1 LIFSFLGV
9 FSMHSKLETHDISA
23 EQKRRQLL
31 IFCVSPR
38 ATKAHSEGPRWILL
52 PHSQTWALV
61 VAAAAVC
68 DLLL

>member
-1 LIFSFLGV
+1 
-9 FSMHSKLETHDISA
+9 MQSKLETRDISA

-61 VAAAAVC
+61 VAAAAAAVC